1 MLKTNSTE
9 AILKFT
15 KPFEGCSLINFD
27 ELPHCDNFKGMQDGL
42 KGLITEDLFIC
53 RDMFTSG
60 YEQKNTFNIIITT
73 NNDAVSLTQ
82 TNNNR
87 YVVMDIDESK
97 IDDVEY
103 FKKLKNAIR
112 GKNVL
117 EAFYNQMAKRYE
129 KLDKNWIGNT
139 APQTQSKKLKIIEG
153 LPTLYKYLKEKYI
166 LKNIDL
172 NTRTDSFLVNYKVET
187 KDKTSNQKLGRMLTE
202 LGIKPIKNSKNLGYN
217 YKKTA
222 KDLYDIFKSKN
233 WIDEC
238 IDVIN
243 EDNNIEISEDE
254 IKAEELH
261 VDKTDKSVSIQ
272 IEDHVDLING
282 FEKQMNNLK
291 EYLSDLKDDLHNQS
305 VYVEELEC
313 KYYDQIDEIAELKSY
328 IKKLEDTL
336 VFGNEPKKPPKINYT
351 TESVNSI
358 CNLFENF

>member
-1 MLKTNSTE
+1 
-9 AILKFT
+9 
-15 KPFEGCSLINFD
+15 
-27 ELPHCDNFKGMQDGL
+27 
-42 KGLITEDLFIC
+42 
-53 RDMFTSG
+53 
-60 YEQKNTFNIIITT
+60 
-73 NNDAVSLTQ
+73 
-82 TNNNR
+82 
-87 YVVMDIDESK
+87 MDIDESK

-117 EAFYNQMAKRYE
+117 EAFYNQMAKRY
-129 KLDKNWIGNT
+129 KKDKGWIGNT

-254 IKAEELH
+254 ILAEDLY
-261 VDKTDKSVSIQ
+261 VDKSDKSVNIK

-291 EYLSDLKDDLHNQS
+291 EYLSDLKDDLHHDQS
-305 VYVEELEC
+305 VYM
-313 KYYDQIDEIAELKSY
+313 
-328 IKKLEDTL
+328 
-336 VFGNEPKKPPKINYT
+336 
-351 TESVNSI
+351 
-358 CNLFENF
+358 